1 MAAGTTGEAPSF
13 SFGENWRDYLT
24 TVTPS
29 DIQTARRDIEHWLGA
44 ESVVGRSVLDI
55 GSGSGIHSLAF
66 HLLGAGSVTSLDRDP
81 HSVEATRTVWR
92 EAGEPERWTVLAGS
106 VLDERFLRSLGQFDL
121 VYSWGVLHHTGAMWP
136 AIENSFQCVV
146 PGGKI
151 WLALYAKGPRFHEHL
166 ALKERYNSASQIGK
180 RYMVGKTIGR
190 RMLGRLRRRQNPFT
204 WNQKKIRGM
213 NVYHDIIDW
222 LGGLP
227 YEVADADE
235 VVRFARDRSFVLER
249 IQVKQDGGCSIYV
262 LSKV

>member
-1 MAAGTTGEAPSF
+1 MAAGTTREAPSF

-44 ESVVGRSVLDI
+44 GTVAGRNVLDI

-66 HLLGAGSVTSLDRDP
+66 HLLGARSVLSLDRDP
-81 HSVEATRTVWR
+81 HSVEATRTLWR
-92 EAGEPERWTVLAGS
+92 QAGAPQNWTVLSGS
-106 VLDERFLRSLGQFDL
+106 VLDEPFIRSLGQFAI
-121 VYSWGVLHHTGAMWP
+121 VYSWGVLHHTGAMWQ

-146 PGGKI
+146 PGGRI
-151 WLALYAKGPRFHEHL
+151 WIALYAKGPRFEQHL
-166 ALKERYNSASQIGK
+166 ALKRKYNSASRFG
-180 RYMVGKTIGR
+180 RRWMVGKMIGR
-190 RMLGRLRRRQNPFT
+190 RMLGRLRRGQNPLA

-227 YEVADADE
+227 YEVANEDE
-235 VVRFARDRSFVLER
+235 VVRFARDRGFLLER

-262 LSKV
+262 LSKP